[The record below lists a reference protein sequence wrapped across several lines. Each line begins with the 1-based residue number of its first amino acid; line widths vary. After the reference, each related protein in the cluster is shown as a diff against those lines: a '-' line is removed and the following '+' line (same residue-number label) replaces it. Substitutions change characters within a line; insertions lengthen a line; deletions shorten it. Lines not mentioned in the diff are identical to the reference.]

1 MKNPTRSL
9 LFAAAIVLTLQ
20 AIQAAGYEEA
30 ADSIVASN
38 PEVRAAY
45 ATVYADGLTLD
56 VSNNLPDPEIEG
68 ELLFPERGG
77 EKRWSVGVSQGF
89 EWPGVYTARRRAN
102 RAAGAAAEA
111 TAEVL
116 RSSLRAEALSALADY
131 RNARANLNIL
141 ETIAHDNDSLLRL
154 TGRLAAT
161 GNTGRLDLNKLRIE
175 RERIGARVAD
185 WSDRLLQARGA
196 LEAIAGRDIS
206 QVLARFESADIRLE
220 APAPLDVW
228 IAAARG
234 SAAAR
239 AADMSVE
246 AARLAGK
253 AERAAGLPGFKIG
266 YAHAFEEG
274 NHFDGVSL
282 GVSIPLFSGRGS
294 KKRADAATAAARLD
308 KEAVDGRLETEVRT
322 AYESAAAAYRKI
334 APMREAV
341 ENSDNAALLKKA
353 LAGGQINL
361 ITYIQETN
369 YFLEARAELLDLEY
383 RYAKALAT
391 LRGLTR

>member
-239 AADMSVE
+239 
-246 AARLAGK
+246 LAGK
-253 AERAAGLPGFKIG
+253 AEQAAGLPGFNIG

-308 KEAVDGRLETEVRT
+308 KEAVDDRLETEVRT

>member
-175 RERIGARVAD
+175 RVLMWARVGD
-185 WSDRLLQARGA
+185 W
-196 LEAIAGRDIS
+196 
-206 QVLARFESADIRLE
+206 
-220 APAPLDVW
+220 
-228 IAAARG
+228 
-234 SAAAR
+234 
-239 AADMSVE
+239 
-246 AARLAGK
+246 
-253 AERAAGLPGFKIG
+253 
-266 YAHAFEEG
+266 
-274 NHFDGVSL
+274 
-282 GVSIPLFSGRGS
+282 
-294 KKRADAATAAARLD
+294 
-308 KEAVDGRLETEVRT
+308 
-322 AYESAAAAYRKI
+322 
-334 APMREAV
+334 
-341 ENSDNAALLKKA
+341 
-353 LAGGQINL
+353 
-361 ITYIQETN
+361 
-369 YFLEARAELLDLEY
+369 
-383 RYAKALAT
+383 
-391 LRGLTR
+391 

>member
-220 APAPLDVW
+220 GPTPTTH
-228 IAAARG
+228 R
-234 SAAAR
+234 SERTAAAR